1 MVSLAYDAE
10 ARLDG
15 PALAW
20 PPQVAGLRAVRAVWL
35 AGGESTCCQSSWVA
49 PRLIGDKSWQ
59 APKGRACPAPFGSRY
74 DEDTRSPEAETF
86 CVRGYIL
93 HLQGHLPSLTG
104 GLPLRDVWWHQVLP
118 PLRGSTQARQKGWA
132 AVLGIRGDRY
142 VYMEYCHG
150 QLKRL
155 THHPAGNCYELKSV
169 VNDSHGT

>member
-35 AGGESTCCQSSWVA
+35 AGGEST
-49 PRLIGDKSWQ
+49 
-59 APKGRACPAPFGSRY
+59 CPAPFGSRY

-104 GLPLRDVWWHQVLP
+104 GLPLRDV
-118 PLRGSTQARQKGWA
+118 
-132 AVLGIRGDRY
+132 
-142 VYMEYCHG
+142 
-150 QLKRL
+150 
-155 THHPAGNCYELKSV
+155 
-169 VNDSHGT
+169 